1 MKANP
6 LYILL
11 FLLAVALRLF
21 LHYRTELIP
30 GINGGYYL
38 VQVRSLLEKGELG
51 FPDFPLYFYLL
62 AFITKA
68 GMLLTKLPLEIVSM
82 QVVKIVDAIAF
93 PLSIV
98 PLYWLL
104 RRKNLSLWQQ
114 ALIVCS
120 VLFSFSG
127 IMMLG
132 DFQKNGFAIPFLL
145 AFVYFGGEYLRK
157 QKNSDLIKMLSCF
170 GLIALTHFGASAF
183 AMTYLIIGL
192 LIHQGWPSIWKA
204 GLVFLAVL
212 SLAFWFDVSR
222 AVRLLTFVTELFS
235 RPALFHSGP
244 PELLLYAYV
253 YALLYYGYRILRKQN
268 RTEKNSKIFQITLVL
283 IALLTFPL
291 INGDYAR
298 RLNMM
303 LIVPIAVLLP
313 YLLANTDNI
322 FQKRLSLGVWLLTL
336 IPALGSLPMKQA
348 SIDEAAFEDLMS
360 LRDEIELPENT
371 LIIARHGL
379 EWWANWSFHTK
390 VGNSRAIQDQLHE
403 QYEQILFLEEQQK
416 DAPRTHHPPMP
427 PFEIPKP
434 DSGRLIEQQSTKY
447 FKLSRWILD

>member
-1 MKANP
+1 MKAKP

-93 PLSIV
+93 PMSIV

-104 RRKNLSLWQQ
+104 RHKNLSLWQQ

-132 DFQKNGFAIPFLL
+132 DFQKNGFAVPFLL
-145 AFVYFGGEYLRK
+145 AFVHFGGEYLRK

-170 GLIALTHFGASAF
+170 GLIALTHFGALAF

-212 SLAFWFDVSR
+212 
-222 AVRLLTFVTELFS
+222 
-235 RPALFHSGP
+235 
-244 PELLLYAYV
+244 
-253 YALLYYGYRILRKQN
+253 
-268 RTEKNSKIFQITLVL
+268 
-283 IALLTFPL
+283 
-291 INGDYAR
+291 
-298 RLNMM
+298 
-303 LIVPIAVLLP
+303 
-313 YLLANTDNI
+313 
-322 FQKRLSLGVWLLTL
+322 
-336 IPALGSLPMKQA
+336 
-348 SIDEAAFEDLMS
+348 
-360 LRDEIELPENT
+360 
-371 LIIARHGL
+371 
-379 EWWANWSFHTK
+379 
-390 VGNSRAIQDQLHE
+390 
-403 QYEQILFLEEQQK
+403 
-416 DAPRTHHPPMP
+416 
-427 PFEIPKP
+427 
-434 DSGRLIEQQSTKY
+434 
-447 FKLSRWILD
+447 